1 MNVDQVSGVHW
12 LVQAA
17 VMEGA
22 FANGS
27 AFGGTPAEEIYR
39 RWWEGND
46 MQTYA
51 NTYGHDIDMISEGF
65 LPPSLNL
72 SPANWLLPVRPDV
85 ANQVNIYK

>member
-1 MNVDQVSGVHW
+1 MDGLVRSTLPMNVDQVYGVHW

-39 RWWEGND
+39 R
-46 MQTYA
+46 
-51 NTYGHDIDMISEGF
+51 
-65 LPPSLNL
+65 
-72 SPANWLLPVRPDV
+72 
-85 ANQVNIYK
+85 

>member
-27 AFGGTPAEEIYR
+27 AFGGTPAQEIYR

-51 NTYGHDIDMISEGF
+51 NTYGHDIDMISEVF
-65 LPPSLNL
+65 CHLPSICLRQTDCCQSDRML
-72 SPANWLLPVRPDV
+72 
-85 ANQVNIYK
+85 QTK